1 MKPAELT
8 NVDRIAIELGHAGR
22 NAIPYIDDDRNA
34 DRPFKLQT
42 YRPYGYTPDRPVVI
56 VQHGVLRNGDE
67 YRDFWVPAAD
77 KHKLLIVALTFS
89 NEIWPGVESYNNGR
103 VFSAGGNPRH
113 IDGWTYALVGSVVR
127 DLIAAEITDG
137 QNVYLFG
144 HSAGGQ
150 FVHRL
155 MSSQSH
161 APFKAVAAGNPGWYT
176 LPTLERRFPEGLG
189 GLGLG
194 EADLARWL
202 AWPMVIFAG
211 DRDIVTDDPNLP
223 AQPEALAQGPMRY
236 ARAHF
241 MLDFAKAEAAKRGL
255 PCNWSLITVPGIGHD
270 GAAMSRAAAA
280 WWHEGRIPSVE
291 ELQPQATAVA

>member
-1 MKPAELT
+1 MSTLT
-8 NVDRIAIELGHAGR
+8 LDPPQGR
-22 NAIPYIDDDRNA
+22 STLPFIDARHPQ
-34 DRPFKLQT
+34 RPLEVNF
-42 YRPYGYTPDRPVVI
+42 YRPARHRPEDEVVF
-56 VQHGVLRNGDE
+56 VQHGMLRNGDD
-67 YRDFWVPAAD
+67 YRDFWIEGAET
-77 KHKLLIVALTFS
+77 HNLLIVAPTFG
-89 NEIWPGVESYNNGR
+89 NAHFPKAEGYNNGLVVGEDGTLAAQDDWLYAVPAR
-103 VFSAGGNPRH
+103 VLAALRQAGVTTR
-113 IDGWTYALVGSVVR
+113 DKVR
-127 DLIAAEITDG
+127 
-137 QNVYLFG
+137 LFG

-155 MSSQSH
+155 LATQSET
-161 APFKAVAAGNPGWYT
+161 PFETAFAANSGWYT

-223 AQPEALAQGPMRY
+223 AQAEALAQGPMRY

-241 MLDFAKAEAAKRGL
+241 MLDFAKAEAARRGL

-280 WWHEGRIPSVE
+280 CWFEGRIPSIE
-291 ELQPQATAVA
+291 ELKPEATAVA

>member
-1 MKPAELT
+1 MSTLLLDPPQGRSTVPFIDARHPQRPLEV
-8 NVDRIAIELGHAGR
+8 NV
-22 NAIPYIDDDRNA
+22 
-34 DRPFKLQT
+34 
-42 YRPYGYTPDRPVVI
+42 YRPASHGPDDEVVF
-56 VQHGVLRNGDE
+56 VQHGMLRNGDD
-67 YRDFWVPAAD
+67 YRDFWIEAAE
-77 KHKLLIVALTFS
+77 KHNLLIVAPTFG
-89 NEIWPGVESYNNGR
+89 NEHFPKAEGYNNGLI
-103 VFSAGGNPRH
+103 VGE
-113 IDGWTYALVGSVVR
+113 DGA
-127 DLIAAEITDG
+127 IAAQDDWLYAVPARVLAALRKAGVTRRDK
-137 QNVYLFG
+137 VKLFG

-155 MSSQSH
+155 LATQ
-161 APFKAVAAGNPGWYT
+161 AETPYEVAFPANSGWYT

-194 EADLARWL
+194 EAELARWL

-211 DRDIVTDDPNLP
+211 DQDIVTSDPNLP

-236 ARAHF
+236 TRAHF
-241 MLDFAKAEAAKRGL
+241 MLDFAKAEAARLGL

-280 WWHEGRIPSVE
+280 WWYEGRIPSVE

>member
-1 MKPAELT
+1 MTTLT
-8 NVDRIAIELGHAGR
+8 LDPPQGRSTLPFIDARHPQRPLEINV
-22 NAIPYIDDDRNA
+22 
-34 DRPFKLQT
+34 
-42 YRPYGYTPDRPVVI
+42 YRPARHRPQDEVVF
-56 VQHGVLRNGDE
+56 VQHGMLRNGDD
-67 YRDFWVPAAD
+67 YRDFWIDAAE
-77 KHKLLIVALTFS
+77 KHNLLIVAPTFGD
-89 NEIWPGVESYNNGR
+89 EHFPKAEGYNNGL
-103 VFSAGGNPRH
+103 VVGE
-113 IDGWTYALVGSVVR
+113 DGA
-127 DLIAAEITDG
+127 IAAEADWLYAVPARVLAALRKAGVTTRDK
-137 QNVYLFG
+137 VKLFG

-155 MSSQSH
+155 LATQ
-161 APFKAVAAGNPGWYT
+161 AETPFEAAFPANSGWYT

-211 DRDIVTDDPNLP
+211 DQDIVTDDPNLP

-241 MLDFAKAEAAKRGL
+241 MLDFAKAEAAERGL

-280 WWHEGRIPSVE
+280 YWYEDRIPSAE
-291 ELQPQATAVA
+291 ELKPEATAVA

>member
-1 MKPAELT
+1 MSTTLT
-8 NVDRIAIELGHAGR
+8 LDPPQGR
-22 NAIPYIDDDRNA
+22 STLPFIDARHPN
-34 DRPFKLQT
+34 RPLDINF
-42 YRPYGYTPDRPVVI
+42 YRPARHRPEDEVVF
-56 VQHGVLRNGDE
+56 VQHGMLRNGDD
-67 YRDFWVPAAD
+67 YRDFWIEAAE
-77 KHKLLIVALTFS
+77 KHNLLIVAPTFG
-89 NEIWPGVESYNNGR
+89 NEHFPKAEGYNNGL
-103 VFSAGGNPRH
+103 VVGE
-113 IDGWTYALVGSVVR
+113 DGT
-127 DLIAAEITDG
+127 IAAQDDWLYAVPARVLAALRQAGVTKRDK
-137 QNVYLFG
+137 VKLFG

-155 MSSQSH
+155 LATQSET
-161 APFKAVAAGNPGWYT
+161 PYEVALPANSGWYT

-211 DRDIVTDDPNLP
+211 DQDIVTDDPNLP

-255 PCNWSLITVPGIGHD
+255 PCNWTLITVPGIGHD

-280 WWHEGRIPSVE
+280 YWYEGRIPSAK